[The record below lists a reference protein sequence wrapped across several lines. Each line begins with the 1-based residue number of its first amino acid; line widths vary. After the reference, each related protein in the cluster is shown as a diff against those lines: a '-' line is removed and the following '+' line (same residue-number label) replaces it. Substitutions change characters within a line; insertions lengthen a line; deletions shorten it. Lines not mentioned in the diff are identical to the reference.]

1 MVEEG
6 ADVID
11 VGGESTRPG
20 AQPVKAAVEIERV
33 VPVIRELSRQI
44 DCPIS
49 IDTYK
54 APVAREAI
62 LAGATIVNDISG
74 LRAILAGAT
83 IVNDIS
89 GLRFDPNMPHLVKE
103 SGVKFVIMHIKG
115 TPSDMQENPYY
126 EDTVAE
132 IYEYFARRLD
142 ELDSLG
148 LNLSRAILDPGI
160 GFGKRVFDNLIIL
173 KELDRFKSFG
183 LPIMIGSS
191 RKSFIGKLLNDI
203 PPEERLPGS
212 LASYAWAY
220 FKGVDHL
227 RVHDVR
233 ESVQFL
239 KILEAIENAK

>member
-20 AQPVKAAVEIERV
+20 SQPVKAAVEIERV

-54 APVAREAI
+54 APVARE
-62 LAGATIVNDISG
+62 
-74 LRAILAGAT
+74 AILAGAT

-132 IYEYFARRLD
+132 IYEYFARRLE

-160 GFGKRVFDNLIIL
+160 GFGKRVSDNLIIL

>member
-54 APVAREAI
+54 APVARE
-62 LAGATIVNDISG
+62 
-74 LRAILAGAT
+74 AILAGAT

>member
-20 AQPVKAAVEIERV
+20 SQPVKAAVEIERV

-44 DCPIS
+44 NCPIS

-74 LRAILAGAT
+74 LR
-83 IVNDIS
+83 
-89 GLRFDPNMPHLVKE
+89 FDPNMSHLVKE

-132 IYEYFARRLD
+132 IYEYFARWLD

-160 GFGKRVFDNLIIL
+160 GFGKRVSDNLIIL

>member
-20 AQPVKAAVEIERV
+20 SQPVKAAVEIERV

-74 LRAILAGAT
+74 LR
-83 IVNDIS
+83 
-89 GLRFDPNMPHLVKE
+89 FDPNMPHLVKE
-103 SGVKFVIMHIKG
+103 SGAKFVIMHIKG

-132 IYEYFARRLD
+132 ICEYFARRLD

-148 LNLSRAILDPGI
+148 LDLSRAILDPGI

>member
-20 AQPVKAAVEIERV
+20 SQPVKAAVEIERV

-44 DCPIS
+44 NCPIS

-54 APVAREAI
+54 APVARE
-62 LAGATIVNDISG
+62 
-74 LRAILAGAT
+74 AILAGAT

-160 GFGKRVFDNLIIL
+160 GFGKRVSDNLIIL